1 MREKKKGER
10 GIAASYMTR
19 NKAVRKLQLT
29 LKDFRRL
36 CILKGIFPRDPKKK
50 KAGKDK
56 TYYHVKDI
64 KYLAHEPLL
73 AKFRELKTFLKKRKA
88 ALVKKETGRMAQLEK
103 TKPVFTYHHLVKER
117 YPTFV
122 DALRDMDDPLCML
135 ALFAALPAN
144 LTKDHKPEMLVACTQ
159 LLAEFQSY
167 VFRTKTLRKV
177 FVSVKG
183 IYYQALIQGQSITW
197 LSPHKFNQI
206 VPQDVDIRVM
216 LTFFTFYLT
225 MVKFTNFK
233 LYHEQGL
240 QYPPK
245 VDELAVAKRAGLAIV
260 KLESAGGGKLTD
272 QGGKLSQQEEEQ
284 AKVDQQEEREAF
296 PPLEPPSAEE
306 KDSLACGRLFKGLI
320 FLLGREV
327 PVDSLEFVLLAGGA
341 QVLRE
346 DQLTEEEIRSAKISH
361 QVMDRPMLQHK
372 VFSRRYIQPQWVY
385 DSFNMR
391 ALLPLEPYAPA
402 RTPPP
407 HLSPFVDDAALG
419 YIPAQRKVL
428 QEWSGTLPKPADHAE
443 EEEEGGSEEEKEE
456 QNEEAVYAEGLA
468 KETAGTQFSDQPQQP
483 KKETQKKKPA
493 EKRKKGKEEE
503 DLAKIMMPR
512 KDARLFSKMQYGIK
526 QKADQVAKL
535 KTKRA
540 KLEST

>member
-1 MREKKKGER
+1 
-10 GIAASYMTR
+10 
-19 NKAVRKLQLT
+19 
-29 LKDFRRL
+29 
-36 CILKGIFPRDPKKK
+36 
-50 KAGKDK
+50 
-56 TYYHVKDI
+56 VKDI

-122 DALRDMDDPLCML
+122 DALRDLDDPLCML
-135 ALFAALPAN
+135 SLFASLPAN
-144 LTKDHKPEMLVACTQ
+144 LTKDHKPEMLEMCTQ
-159 LLAEFQSY
+159 LMHEFESY

-177 FVSVKG
+177 FVSIKG
-183 IYYQALIQGQSITW
+183 IYYQAQIQGQAITW
-197 LSPHKFNQI
+197 LSPHKFNQ
-206 VPQDVDIRVM
+206 VVSQDVDIRVM

-233 LYHEQGL
+233 LYHELGL

-245 VDELAVAKRAGLAIV
+245 VDQLAVAKRAGLATI
-260 KLESAGGGKLTD
+260 KLEGAGGAALTD
-272 QGGKLSQQEEEQ
+272 KLGGKLSQQEEEV
-284 AKVDQQEEREAF
+284 KEDKQELEAF
-296 PPLEPPSAEE
+296 PPLEAPSVEE
-306 KDSLACGRLFKGLI
+306 QEGLACGRLFKGFT

-327 PVDSLEFVLLAGGA
+327 PVDSLEFVVLAGGG

-346 DQLTEEEIRSAKISH
+346 DQLTEDEIRSAKISH

-372 VFSRRYIQPQWVY
+372 VFSRSYIQPQWVY

-402 RTPPP
+402 CTPPP

-428 QEWSGTLPKPADHAE
+428 QEWSGTLPKPTERE
-443 EEEEGGSEEEKEE
+443 EDEEVSEEEQEE
-456 QNEEAVYAEGLA
+456 ELNEEAVYAEGLA
-468 KETAGTQFSDQPQQP
+468 KETAGTPFSEQQLP
-483 KKETQKKKPA
+483 KEPKQESVKKPA

-503 DLAKIMMPR
+503 DLAKIMMNR

-526 QKADQVAKL
+526 QKAEQVTKL
-535 KTKRA
+535 KVKRA
-540 KLEST
+540 KLEAT

>member
-1 MREKKKGER
+1 MREKKKGES
-10 GIAASYMTR
+10 GIAAAYMTR
-19 NKAVRKLQLT
+19 SKAIRKLQVS

-36 CILKGIFPRDPKKK
+36 CIFKGIFPRDPKKK
-50 KAGKDK
+50 KHGKDK

-64 KYLAHEPLL
+64 KHLAHEPLL
-73 AKFRELKTFLKKRKA
+73 KKFRELKTFLKKRKA
-88 ALVKKETGRMAQLEK
+88 ALVKKEDARMNQLEK

-122 DALRDMDDPLCML
+122 DALRDLDDPLCTL

-144 LTKDHKPEMLVACTQ
+144 LAKDHKPEMLTQCVQ
-159 LLAEFQSY
+159 LLHEFESY
-167 VFRTKTLRKV
+167 VFRTKSLRKV

-183 IYYQALIQGQSITW
+183 IYYQAQIQGQPITW
-197 LSPHKFNQI
+197 LCPHKFNQL
-206 VPQDVDIRVM
+206 VPQDVDVRVM

-233 LYHEQGL
+233 LFHELGL

-245 VDELAVAKRAGLAIV
+245 VDDLALAKRAGLSTL
-260 KLESAGGGKLTD
+260 KLETVGRASAQNQQLN
-272 QGGKLSQQEEEQ
+272 LQEEENKEEQ
-284 AKVDQQEEREAF
+284 REQEALFPAEAT
-296 PPLEPPSAEE
+296 EEE
-306 KDSLACGRLFKGLI
+306 KDSLACGRLFKGKT

-327 PVDSLEFVLLAGGA
+327 PIESLEFVLLSGGA

-346 DQLTEEEIRSAKISH
+346 DQLTEDEIRNAQVDY
-361 QVMDRPMLQHK
+361 QVMDRPILQHK
-372 VFSRRYIQPQWVY
+372 LFSRTYIQPQWVY

-407 HLSPFVDDAALG
+407 HLSPFVDDVAVG

-428 QEWSGTLPKPADHAE
+428 QEWSGTLPKPLALE
-443 EEEEGGSEEEKEE
+443 EEEDVEEEESSEED
-456 QNEEAVYAEGLA
+456 EEAVYAEGLA
-468 KETAGTQFSDQPQQP
+468 QEAAGKQFSEQPRKEQAEKP
-483 KKETQKKKPA
+483 KKQPV

-503 DLAKIMMPR
+503 ELAKIMMNK
-512 KDARLFSKMQYGIK
+512 KDARLYSKMQYGIK
-526 QKADQVAKL
+526 QKADQIAKL
-535 KTKRA
+535 QVKRA